1 MEMQKEGNHL
11 AWMSMESSLRDS
23 DVEIKHQI
31 RSDNTLESVQE
42 GEFFT
47 KLSGTSFQCKICDKK
62 LKGGRNIKR
71 HMLVHTGDKPYSC
84 PCCPHKNS
92 RIDKLR
98 EHMMKRHK
106 IDEERFNYLK
116 ANELLV
122 ENTQ

>member
-1 MEMQKEGNHL
+1 MEP
-11 AWMSMESSLRDS
+11 SLNDS
-23 DVEIKHQI
+23 DVRIKRQKT
-31 RSDNTLESVQE
+31 SDKTLGSIQE
-42 GEFFT
+42 RDFFT
-47 KLSGTSFQCKICDKK
+47 KLGRNSFKCNVCEKK
-62 LKGGRNIKR
+62 FKGGHSIKR